1 MSKYTPRLRASEVT
15 GTVLAVGRSSE
26 ASRRLVG
33 GGIVIMGNRR
43 SWGAGAG
50 GGGGLGV
57 MADERW
63 AVCDAVGR
71 RARWSRPRDGPF
83 RDIED

>member
-1 MSKYTPRLRASEVT
+1 
-15 GTVLAVGRSSE
+15 
-26 ASRRLVG
+26 
-33 GGIVIMGNRR
+33 MGNRR
-43 SWGAGAG
+43 SWGAGA